1 MRLSPRL
8 PTVVAPLPPPALSPA
23 SIAPLAAA
31 HTAPAIYWL
40 SEHPPPAC
48 RAGKTLLL
56 DAFKLSSRAVPYLL
70 SFGWD
75 KNTSQQKM
83 VLVRKIGRNCQKLIG
98 MRHWLVHAYFD
109 SNLDILCKTVLEGI
123 PPLFY
128 TLSAILGKR
137 GGLL

>member
-1 MRLSPRL
+1 MRPSPRL
-8 PTVVAPLPPPALSPA
+8 PTVVAPFPPPLSPA

-31 HTAPAIYWL
+31 PIAPAISWL
-40 SEHPPPAC
+40 SEHPLPAR
-48 RAGKTLLL
+48 RAGKTLLP

-70 SFGWD
+70 SFGWGR
-75 KNTSQQKM
+75 NTSQQEV

-98 MRHWLVHAYFD
+98 MRHRLVHAYFD
-109 SNLDILCKTVLEGI
+109 SNLDIMCKTVLEGI

-128 TLSAILGKR
+128 TLWAILGKK